1 MSLSL
6 SKEKLDLAKRNK
18 FDKPEFL
25 AMADLLLMGW
35 SEMDAYIIAFSPSK
49 AYDKTFI
56 KNRVKSIMSNPAIKN
71 YINSRGLIMNS
82 GKEKEINKEDFK
94 PLTKEEVLMQLQ
106 SLLRK
111 SISPKERTEILMKI
125 SDLMRFKDEVT
136 TEDDSRVYYMPRKCY
151 SCEWYKGREKD
162 KIE

>member
-56 KNRVKSIMSNPAIKN
+56 KNRVKSIMSNPALKN

-125 SDLMRFKDEVT
+125 SDLMRFKDEVA

-162 KIE
+162 KLK